1 METMIK
7 QLAVMATLM
16 ILLSLFAFLY
26 IAANALGADRA
37 LSAMTGFTIC
47 LLLTPITWKFCLREA
62 RDAQGK

>member
-7 QLAVMATLM
+7 QLALMSTLM

-37 LSAMTGFTIC
+37 LSAMTGFLVC
-47 LLLTPITWKFCLREA
+47 LLLTPKTWKFCLREA
-62 RDAQGK
+62 RNQNG